1 MKKLL
6 SFVCVAVVVAVVVG
20 GCAKTKSNPYSGTYV
35 GTLSSTVG
43 DYKKE
48 DFKMIF
54 SNGVA
59 DETNLYL
66 YGLPLKKISEEKYQA
81 EGELVVKII
90 QLVTPNA
97 KAEEIKDA
105 TFVFTFSSEKVN
117 MDAKYEVLGGLL
129 EVNVIKYEGKKQ

>member
-1 MKKLL
+1 MKKLV

-35 GTLSSTVG
+35 GTLTSTVG
-43 DYKKE
+43 NFNKE
-48 DFKMIF
+48 NFKMVFI
-54 SNGVA
+54 NGVA
-59 DETNLYL
+59 DESNLYL

-90 QLVTPNA
+90 QLVTSDI
-97 KAEEIKDA
+97 KLEEIKDA
-105 TFVFTFSSEKVN
+105 TFVFTFSTGKVN

-129 EVNVIKYEGKKQ
+129 DVNLIKYEGKKQ